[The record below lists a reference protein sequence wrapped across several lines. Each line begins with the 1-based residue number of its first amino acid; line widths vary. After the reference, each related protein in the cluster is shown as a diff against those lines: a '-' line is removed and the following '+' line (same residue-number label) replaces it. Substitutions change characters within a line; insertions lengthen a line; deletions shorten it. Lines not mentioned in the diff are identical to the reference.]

1 MRAKTKARTKARSE
15 DLGRRGEDIARRFLK
30 RQGLKILA
38 RNYRCQAGE
47 VDLIALDRST
57 RRELG
62 AETVAFVEVKTR
74 SSDRYTDPEY
84 AVDTRKRGRLLK
96 VARHYLARHD
106 AADLNVR
113 FDVLAIVIPSGEKPQ
128 VKYIPNAF

>member
-1 MRAKTKARTKARSE
+1 MWPFAMGK
-15 DLGRRGEDIARRFLK
+15 DLGRRGEDVARRFLK
-30 RQGLKILA
+30 RKGLKILA
-38 RNYRCQAGE
+38 RNYRCRAGE

-57 RRELG
+57 RREMG

-74 SSDRYTDPEY
+74 SSDRYTDPEF
-84 AVDTRKRGRLLK
+84 AVDARKRAHLVK
-96 VARHYLARHD
+96 VARHYLTCHD

-113 FDVLAIVIPSGEKPQ
+113 FDVVAIVISGGEKPQ

>member
-1 MRAKTKARTKARSE
+1 MWPFARCK

-113 FDVLAIVIPSGEKPQ
+113 FDVLAIVVPPSEKPR

>member
-1 MRAKTKARTKARSE
+1 MWPFAKCK
-15 DLGRRGEDIARRFLK
+15 DLGRRGEDVARRFLK

-38 RNYRCQAGE
+38 RNYRCRAGE

-57 RRELG
+57 RRQMG

-74 SSDRYTDPEY
+74 SSDRYTDPEF
-84 AVDTRKRGRLLK
+84 AVDARKRDHLVK
-96 VARHYLARHD
+96 VARHYLAHHD

-113 FDVLAIVIPSGEKPQ
+113 FDVLAIVISGGEKPQ